1 MLQPREADL
10 PVLFLVLIVLP
21 VVTYILLGRW
31 TEAAKKKNRI
41 SLLAQLASEEAFR
54 VEAMASADAIP
65 PLLSSK
71 TGFYVCA
78 RCFAPATT
86 RCSKCK
92 SIRYCSGKCQII
104 HWRQVHKQECE
115 MLQDSR
121 LNNLSGSLASA
132 SESAWL
138 EHSTFENSKP
148 QFLDS
153 DREELLCNDT
163 SSSLSDD
170 SCVTFATNLSDVA
183 VDSAQHSAIGKKLL
197 EKSASKK
204 LKREKFRNDGYI
216 SCSKDETINCDLA
229 PTTSSN
235 TLSAEAS
242 LEGVSVRH
250 KLGTEN
256 HISVSRNHRSQDTT
270 GQIFSHV
277 PNVLRNILHQP
288 HKSSGK
294 MMNVSKSKGSPIL
307 STSVSVNRNAIS
319 EHETDMEFS
328 SEEVDIH
335 NGKAYSASEE
345 LDLTSAGEKAKGS
358 LKYKKP
364 PYTVGTI
371 SSLSQKLADEVPKGQ
386 TFVGNA
392 RNTCVDDESRIQQS
406 SISKS
411 IPSDC
416 TNRFSVLGSTKT
428 DGSRKSSNIPKGKI
442 AGLLNYCKKNKVLFP
457 YEDLVKL
464 FQCEVWDVSPRGLLN
479 CGNSCYANA
488 VLQCLTCTKPLMVYL
503 LRRLHSR
510 TCCVKDWCLMCE
522 LEQHVSMLRESG
534 GPLSPI
540 GILSNMRNIGWRM
553 GGGNQEDAHEF
564 LRVLLLMSMQA
575 ICLEGL
581 GGEKNVDCRLQETTL
596 IQQIFGGRLRS
607 KVKCMRCHLES
618 ERYENIMDLTL
629 EIHGWVES
637 LEDALTQFTAA
648 EDLDGENMYRCGR
661 CSTYVNARKQ
671 LSIHEVPN
679 ILTVVLK
686 RFQTGQYGKINK
698 CVTFPDMLDMIPFVT
713 GTADIPPLYMLY
725 AVVVHLDTLN
735 ASFSGHYVSYVKDLQ
750 GAWFRVDDA
759 EVQAV
764 PSSRVMSEGA
774 YMLFYARSFPRPPRV
789 YTEKASLQ
797 AKAISRPTTAKVHK
811 SSEFND
817 GQRETLSA
825 LGNRV
830 DMANDVRAENSGSIG
845 ETFSDSFSMDFSDA
859 TSSDWSLFTSSDESS
874 FTTEST
880 RNSFSTVDYGDAA
893 GLDPIASLFSPYYG
907 PEYPVSSTIS
917 CTKFSP
923 CKVETRFVSESK
935 AFVVDSSK
943 NFVHKGRNLEPVNL
957 SSVGRYKSSQKD

>member
-31 TEAAKKKNRI
+31 TETAKKKNRI

-54 VEAMASADAIP
+54 VEAMTSVDVIP
-65 PLLSSK
+65 PLVSSK

-104 HWRQVHKQECE
+104 HWRQVHKQECQ

-121 LNNLSGSLASA
+121 LNNLSGSLASV
-132 SESAWL
+132 SESAML
-138 EHSTFENSKP
+138 EHSIFENSKP
-148 QFLDS
+148 QFLDD
-153 DREELLCNDT
+153 DREELL
-163 SSSLSDD
+163 L
-170 SCVTFATNLSDVA
+170 
-183 VDSAQHSAIGKKLL
+183 DSAQHSAAGKKLL

-204 LKREKFRNDGYI
+204 LKREKFRNDGYV

-229 PTTSSN
+229 PTTSSS
-235 TLSAEAS
+235 TLSEEVS
-242 LEGVSVRH
+242 LEGVSARH

-256 HISVSRNHRSQDTT
+256 HISASRNHRSQDTT
-270 GQIFSHV
+270 SQIFSHA
-277 PNVLRNILHQP
+277 PNVLRNILHQS
-288 HKSSGK
+288 HKSTGK

-307 STSVSVNRNAIS
+307 STSLSMNRNAMS

-328 SEEVDIH
+328 SEEVNIH

-386 TFVGNA
+386 TFVGIA

-416 TNRFSVLGSTKT
+416 FNRFSVVGSTKT
-428 DGSRKSSNIPKGKI
+428 DGSRKSSKIPKGKI

-464 FQCEVWDVSPRGLLN
+464 FQCEIWDVSPRGLLN

-488 VLQCLTCTKPLMVYL
+488 VLQCLTCTKPIMVYL
-503 LRRLHSR
+503 LQRLHSR

-522 LEQHVSMLRESG
+522 LEQHVSMLREGG
-534 GPLSPI
+534 GPLSPN

-564 LRVLLLMSMQA
+564 LRLLLMSMQT

-797 AKAISRPTTAKVHK
+797 AKAISRPTTAKAHK

-830 DMANDVRAENSGSIG
+830 AMANDFIAENRGSVG

-907 PEYPVSSTIS
+907 PEYPISSTIS

-943 NFVHKGRNLEPVNL
+943 NFVHRGQNLEPVNL
-957 SSVGRYKSSQKD
+957 SSGGRYKSSRKD

>member
-31 TEAAKKKNRI
+31 TETAKKKNRI

-54 VEAMASADAIP
+54 VEAMTSVDVIP
-65 PLLSSK
+65 PLVSSK

-104 HWRQVHKQECE
+104 HWRQVHKQECQ

-121 LNNLSGSLASA
+121 LNNLSGSLASV
-132 SESAWL
+132 SESAML
-138 EHSTFENSKP
+138 EHSIFENSKP
-148 QFLDS
+148 QFLDD
-153 DREELLCNDT
+153 DREELL
-163 SSSLSDD
+163 L
-170 SCVTFATNLSDVA
+170 
-183 VDSAQHSAIGKKLL
+183 DSAQHSAAGKKLL

-204 LKREKFRNDGYI
+204 LKREKFRNDGYV

-229 PTTSSN
+229 PTTSSS
-235 TLSAEAS
+235 TLSEEVS
-242 LEGVSVRH
+242 LEGVSARH

-256 HISVSRNHRSQDTT
+256 HISASRNHRSQDTT
-270 GQIFSHV
+270 SQIFSHA
-277 PNVLRNILHQP
+277 PNVLRNILHQS
-288 HKSSGK
+288 HKSTGK

-307 STSVSVNRNAIS
+307 STSLSMNRNAMS

-328 SEEVDIH
+328 SEEVNIH

-386 TFVGNA
+386 TFVGIA

-416 TNRFSVLGSTKT
+416 FNRFSVVGSTKT
-428 DGSRKSSNIPKGKI
+428 DGSRKSSKIPKGKI

-464 FQCEVWDVSPRGLLN
+464 FQCEIWDVSPRGLLN

-488 VLQCLTCTKPLMVYL
+488 VLQCLTCTKPIMVYL
-503 LRRLHSR
+503 LQRLHSR

-522 LEQHVSMLRESG
+522 LEQHVSMLREGG
-534 GPLSPI
+534 GPLSPN

-564 LRVLLLMSMQA
+564 LRLLLMSMQT

-686 RFQTGQYGKINK
+686 RFQ
-698 CVTFPDMLDMIPFVT
+698 
-713 GTADIPPLYMLY
+713 
-725 AVVVHLDTLN
+725 
-735 ASFSGHYVSYVKDLQ
+735 
-750 GAWFRVDDA
+750 
-759 EVQAV
+759 VQAV

-797 AKAISRPTTAKVHK
+797 AKAISRPTTAKAHK

-830 DMANDVRAENSGSIG
+830 AMANDFIAENRGSVG

-907 PEYPVSSTIS
+907 PEYPISSTIS

-943 NFVHKGRNLEPVNL
+943 NFVHRGQNLEPVNL
-957 SSVGRYKSSQKD
+957 SSGGRYKSSRKD